1 MFFGLFVITLI
12 YRIDSSSKRTT
23 DSTSKDHM
31 FWRFAYQNF
40 KTQLI
45 KHCTV
50 LSQNQ
55 KLYVEKANERFC
67 KTEITYTLYRLKEY
81 TKNLKKTTLY
91 SAL

>member
-12 YRIDSSSKRTT
+12 YRIDSSFKRTT
-23 DSTSKDHM
+23 DSTSEAHM
-31 FWRFAYQNF
+31 FWRFVYQNF

-50 LSQNQ
+50 LSQIQ

-67 KTEITYTLYRLKEY
+67 KTESLTHFID
-81 TKNLKKTTLY
+81 
-91 SAL
+91 